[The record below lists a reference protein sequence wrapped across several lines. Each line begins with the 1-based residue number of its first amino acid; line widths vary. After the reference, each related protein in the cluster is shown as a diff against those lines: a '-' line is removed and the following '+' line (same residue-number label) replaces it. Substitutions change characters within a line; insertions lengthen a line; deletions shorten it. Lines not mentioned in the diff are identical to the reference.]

1 LRVRQLVIIRT
12 CKLSSKTFTMKVIKY
27 GTKVKT
33 VIGGIKALVTGCC
46 IRNENISYEISYFH
60 NGTNLTVW
68 VQAIEIEIDTVESKP
83 AGLVNYENNTN
94 INLLIE

>member
-1 LRVRQLVIIRT
+1 
-12 CKLSSKTFTMKVIKY
+12 MKVIKY

>member
-1 LRVRQLVIIRT
+1 MEL
-12 CKLSSKTFTMKVIKY
+12 LSFYPCFPNKKKMKVIKY

-33 VIGGIKALVTGCC
+33 VIGSIKALVTGCC

-68 VQAIEIEIDTVESKP
+68 VQGIEIEVDTVESKP
-83 AGLVNYENNTN
+83 AGLVNYETNT
-94 INLLIE
+94 NLLIE